1 MAQDNPL
8 TSKRGFWI
16 VVGLMTLVVLCVT
29 SSTFTSIYT
38 DFLWFESI
46 DFAQIYLKRLGARLG
61 LAVVSAALAVAYL
74 VLNWSVFPY
83 WIAPKDTITKKN
95 PFQNRTSRRS
105 RSNGGSKT
113 FTISTKPIRLLFT
126 LGAVVVGLLLGLT
139 VGQFWRPYLLA
150 AHGLPFN
157 LTDPIF
163 DIDLS
168 FYVFRLPWYEL
179 MLGRIQLLLI
189 VGLLGVLGRYL
200 LFGQIRSQGAIAH
213 LSLMGAVWLI
223 VMGFER
229 YLSRFKL
236 LQSDL
241 GAVFGAGYTDIHARL
256 PLFTIEA
263 ILFMVAALILIINL
277 FSRQW
282 KLLLGIGIFWV
293 GLSLIS
299 PVYPTTVQQF
309 TVEPNECS
317 LERPYIEHNIAY
329 TRMAYGL
336 DEIEERRYPAVGS
349 ITSEDLEANE
359 DILQNVRLWDYR
371 PLRRTYSQLQ
381 EIRLYYTFNDVDID
395 RYIIDGDLIEVML
408 AARELDVDELSEQ
421 AQTWTNRHLI
431 FTHGYGLTLNSV
443 SGVTPEGLP
452 RLLVRDIPPISE
464 AENLEIT
471 RSEIYFGERTDAY
484 AIVNTAE
491 REFDYPQGDS
501 NVYTRYEGPDG
512 VALNNPLRRLL
523 LALRFNSAQMLLSN
537 ALDNDSRILFHR
549 TIRDRAE
556 MLAPMLW
563 FDDDA
568 YPIIVDGR
576 IVWMLDAYT
585 RTDHYPY
592 SEPIEGLNYIRNS
605 VKVTLDAYT
614 GTMTFYLIDEED
626 PIAATYAR
634 IFPDLFQ
641 PVEAMPEAIR
651 AHWRY
656 PETLFLLQSQ
666 LYATYHMEDPRVF
679 YNREDQWDIPQ
690 ELVETSQ
697 EVMEPYYVTFRLP
710 GNDELEFMLIRPY
723 VPQQK
728 QNMIAWL
735 YARCDHENYGQIG
748 VFKLA
753 KDRLVYGP
761 LQIEART
768 DQNPVISQQLSL
780 WNQRGSRVLRGNLL
794 VIPIDD
800 AFIYVEPLYLE
811 AESGQLPELKRVIVA
826 YEDKVAMAP
835 TLDDALIQV
844 FQGDAGETSIL
855 DPGSTLTLEEL
866 AQEALRRYE
875 AGQACLMTN
884 DWECYGAEQ
893 TQLEAIL
900 RRMAE
905 QAGGE

>member
-1 MAQDNPL
+1 MSRDNPL
-8 TSKRGFWI
+8 IHKRGFWI
-16 VVGLMTLVVLCVT
+16 VVGLIALTLLCIT

-38 DFLWFESI
+38 DFLWFESL
-46 DFAQIYLKRLGARLG
+46 DFEQVLIRRIWAGVG
-61 LAVVSAALAVAYL
+61 LAATSAAIAVTYL
-74 VLNWSVFPY
+74 VFNWSLLPY
-83 WIAPKDTITKKN
+83 WIAPRDTLTQTN
-95 PFQNRTSRRS
+95 PFRARTGR
-105 RSNGGSKT
+105 NAKSKET
-113 FTISTKPIRLLFT
+113 ITISTKPIRFLFT
-126 LGAVVVGLLLGLT
+126 AIAVIVGLVVGLTL
-139 VGQFWRPYLLA
+139 GQFWQPYLLA
-150 AHGLPFN
+150 THGLPFN
-157 LTDPIF
+157 LNDPIF
-163 DIDLS
+163 DLDLR

-179 MLGRIQLLLI
+179 LLGRIQLLLI
-189 VGLLGVLGRYL
+189 IGFLGVLGRYM
-200 LFGQIRSQGAIAH
+200 LFGQIKTRGVTAH
-213 LSLMGAVWLI
+213 LSLMGAAWLI

-241 GAVFGAGYTDIHARL
+241 GAVFGAGYTDLHARL

-263 ILFMVAALILIINL
+263 VLFMVAALILIINL

-293 GLSLIS
+293 GLSLIG

-309 TVEPNECS
+309 TVEPNEFS
-317 LERPYIEHNIAY
+317 LERPYIEYNIAY

-336 DEIEERRYPAVGS
+336 DKIKERSYPATGS
-349 ITSEDLEANE
+349 ISLEDLQANQ
-359 DILQNVRLWDYR
+359 DILRNVRLWDYR

-381 EIRLYYTFNDVDID
+381 EIRLYYTFNNVDID
-395 RYIIDGDLIEVML
+395 RYIIDGNLTEVML

-421 AQTWTNRHLI
+421 AQTWINRHLI
-431 FTHGYGLTLNSV
+431 FTHGYGLTLNAV
-443 SGVTPEGLP
+443 SSVTPEGLP
-452 RLLVRDIPPISE
+452 RLLVRDIPPVSE

-471 RSEIYFGERTDAY
+471 RPAIYFGERTDTY
-484 AIVNTAE
+484 AIINTAE

-512 VALNNPLRRLL
+512 VPLANPLRRFL
-523 LALRFNSAQMLLSN
+523 LAMRFNSSQMLLSS
-537 ALDNDSRILFHR
+537 ALDNESRILFHR
-549 TIRDRAE
+549 TIQDRAE
-556 MLAPMLW
+556 TLAPMLW

-568 YPIIVDGR
+568 YPVIVDGR
-576 IVWMLDAYT
+576 IIWLIDAYT

-614 GTMTFYLIDEED
+614 GEIAFYLIDPED

-634 IFPDLFQ
+634 IFPDLFRSGD
-641 PVEAMPEAIR
+641 EMPEAIR

-656 PETLFLLQSQ
+656 PETLFVLQSQ
-666 LYATYHMEDPRVF
+666 LYATYHMDDPQVF

-697 EVMEPYYVTFRLP
+697 QVMEPYYVTFRLP
-710 GNDELEFMLIRPY
+710 GNEELEFLLIRPY

-728 QNMIAWL
+728 QNMIAWF
-735 YARCDHENYGQIG
+735 YARSDEENYGQIG

-768 DQNPVISQQLSL
+768 DQSPAISQQLSL

-835 TLDDALIQV
+835 TLNDALIQV
-844 FQGDAGETSIL
+844 FQGSGNEGTAF
-855 DPGSTLTLEEL
+855 DPDMTRSLEQL
-866 AQEALRRYE
+866 AQEALKHYE
-875 AGQACLMTN
+875 SSQSCLATH
-884 DWECYGAEQ
+884 DWGCYGIEQ
-893 TQLEAIL
+893 AQLESIL

-905 QAGGE
+905 QSQGE

>member
-1 MAQDNPL
+1 MTQDNPL
-8 TSKRGFWI
+8 MSKRGFWI
-16 VVGLMTLVVLCVT
+16 VIGLLTLIVLCVT
-29 SSTFTSIYT
+29 SSTFTSMYT
-38 DFLWFESI
+38 DFLWFESL
-46 DFAQIYLKRLGARLG
+46 DFEQVFLKRLWARVG
-61 LAVVSAALAVAYL
+61 LSAVSAAIAVAYL
-74 VLNWSVFPY
+74 VFNWSLLPY
-83 WIAPKDTITKKN
+83 WIAPKDTLTQKN
-95 PFQNRTSRRS
+95 PFHTRKRRGD
-105 RSNGGSKT
+105 RADET

-126 LGAVVVGLLLGLT
+126 LAAVVLGIIVGVSFGR
-139 VGQFWRPYLLA
+139 FWRSYLLA
-150 AHGLPFN
+150 THGLPFD

-163 DIDLS
+163 NLDLR
-168 FYVFRLPWYEL
+168 FYIFSLPWYEL
-179 MLGRIQLLLI
+179 LVGRGQILLI
-189 VGLLGVLGRYL
+189 VGFVGILGRYL
-200 LFGQIRSQGAIAH
+200 LFGQMRSRGVTAH
-213 LSLMGAVWLI
+213 LSLMGAAWLI

-229 YLSRFKL
+229 YLSRFGL

-241 GAVFGAGYTDIHARL
+241 GVVFGAGYTDIHARL
-256 PLFTIEA
+256 PLFTIGMV
-263 ILFMVAALILIINL
+263 LFWVAALILIINL

-282 KLLLGIGIFWV
+282 KLLIGIGIFWV
-293 GLSLIS
+293 GLSLIG
-299 PVYPTTVQQF
+299 PVYPTTVQEF
-309 TVEPNECS
+309 TVEPNEFG
-317 LERPYIEHNIAY
+317 LERPYINHNLAY

-336 DEIEERRYPAVGS
+336 DQIKERNYSATGS
-349 ITSEDLEANE
+349 ITWEDLQANRN
-359 DILQNVRLWDYR
+359 ILRNVRLWDYR

-381 EIRLYYTFNDVDID
+381 EIRLYYTFNNVDID
-395 RYIIDGDLIEVML
+395 RYMLNGELTEVML

-421 AQTWTNRHLI
+421 AQTWINRHLI
-431 FTHGYGLTLNSV
+431 FTHGYGVTLNSV
-443 SGVTPEGLP
+443 SAVTPEGLP
-452 RLLVRDIPPISE
+452 RLLVRDIPPVSE
-464 AENLEIT
+464 AETLQIT
-471 RSEIYFGERTDAY
+471 RPEIYFGERTDNY
-484 AIVNTAE
+484 VIVDTTE
-491 REFDYPQGDS
+491 QEFDYPQGDS
-501 NVYTRYEGPDG
+501 NVYTQYEGPDG
-512 VALNNPLRRLL
+512 VSIHNPFRRLL
-523 LALRFNSAQMLLSN
+523 LALRFNSSQMLLSS
-537 ALDNDSRILFHR
+537 ALDNDSRVLFHR
-549 TIRDRAE
+549 TIQDRAE

-568 YPIIVDGR
+568 YPVIVDGR
-576 IVWMLDAYT
+576 IVWLLDAYT

-614 GTMTFYLIDEED
+614 GKMTFYLIDEED
-626 PIAATYAR
+626 PIVATYAS
-634 IFPDLFQ
+634 IFPDLFR
-641 PVEAMPEAIR
+641 PVEEMPDALR

-666 LYATYHMEDPRVF
+666 LYATYHMEDPQVF

-710 GNDELEFMLIRPY
+710 GEDDLEFMLIRPY

-735 YARCDHENYGQIG
+735 YARCDPENYGQVG

-753 KDRLVYGP
+753 KDKLVYGP

-768 DQNPVISQQLSL
+768 DQNPLISQQLSL

-844 FQGDAGETSIL
+844 FQGDVEDGGIL
-855 DPGSTLTLEEL
+855 DAGTTTTLEEL
-866 AQEALRRYE
+866 AREALRRYE

-884 DWECYGAEQ
+884 DWDCYGAEQ
-893 TQLEAIL
+893 AQLEAIL

-905 QAGGE
+905 QTEGEE